1 MNAKGNVKAT
11 RRNAPQQDALC
22 LARWADQTGMTS
34 DVSEAAEIRV
44 LGVDATERKAIL
56 KLVVP
61 VRNWGWVATLPVTKK
76 IGAAFFV
83 PKSRQALRLVRF
95 LHVSSWQNDNLMLR
109 KRWAT
114 YARS

>member
-1 MNAKGNVKAT
+1 MNERDTVKAIKT
-11 RRNAPQQDALC
+11 NAPWRDALC

-34 DVSEAAEIRV
+34 DASEAVLILV
-44 LGVDATERKAIL
+44 LGVDATGRKAIR

-61 VRNWGWVATLPVTKK
+61 VKNWGWVATLPVTKK
-76 IGAAFFV
+76 IGVAFFV
-83 PKSRQALRLVRF
+83 PRSRQALRLVRF
-95 LHVSSWQNDNLMLR
+95 LHVSVWQKDNLMLR